1 MKDSKAITA
10 QISSVRKPPNAFFV
24 YRKAMLSQITK
35 KHNTTKSHEVSR
47 IAGQMWAKEPEGVRS
62 QYQKLAMIARELH
75 LQKYPDFKWPS
86 KKFGKKQ
93 RSRLRLQEKEE
104 EKELF
109 NLETSMPIKLEE
121 TSSETSGDTCVQ
133 SDTSEK
139 RDSIS
144 STGSLDVSNSL
155 EKRPSFCE
163 SISDSSTVSNS
174 PVVGWSQYLDAFAF
188 SALPDSNLGVPMYDM
203 PLLNDPLANFKP
215 FGLNDYYLNDRT
227 ILLTTEDIVDSSFTR
242 WGISPLARMG
252 NY

>member
-1 MKDSKAITA
+1 MTDNKAITA

-47 IAGQMWAKEPEGVRS
+47 IAGQMWAKEPESVRS

-121 TSSETSGDTCVQ
+121 TISETSNDTCAQ
-133 SDTSEK
+133 SDIESK
-139 RDSIS
+139 PIS
-144 STGSLDVSNSL
+144 FSGKLGAPTLL
-155 EKRPSFCE
+155 EKRPSF
-163 SISDSSTVSNS
+163 SDSVSDSSTINNS
-174 PVVGWSQYLDAFAF
+174 PVVGWSQYLDSFAVN
-188 SALPDSNLGVPMYDM
+188 SLCESNLGTSMYDM
-203 PLLNDPLANFKP
+203 ALPEHPLSNFKP
-215 FGLNDYYLNDRT
+215 FGLGDYYLNDST
-227 ILLTTEDIVDSSFTR
+227 VFNTQNDIF
-242 WGISPLARMG
+242 LF
-252 NY
+252 